1 MPTRELDLCV
11 TNACNMRCRYC
22 YAAGRNMGR
31 AALTAAEARRAV
43 DLYLKG
49 AARACDKISVS
60 GGEPLLLWRLLPGLL
75 GHIKAARPR
84 GAGTELFTN
93 ALLLTADKAG
103 AMLRAGVKIRLSLDG
118 EKESHDACRP
128 SASGRSS
135 FGQVIGGI
143 LALPPALR
151 ARLDA
156 VPTVSLLTYRRLPE
170 NMLFLL
176 ALGLQAV
183 KPSFVLEEVWP
194 AADLRGLRRA
204 LAVLKR
210 TAARH
215 LRSGRLN
222 RVALKDLSGGAA
234 DFRLSNEISIGT
246 DRFFYPSSLVAASS
260 PALPKPLLDEWRVGC
275 LSDGIDWEKLDAL
288 RDRAYGEIKSCGAD
302 LYLGCLLCMYYSSRI
317 RKVPLRPLLKSGEQV
332 ARAVLD
338 AGLGEVAP

>member
-11 TNACNMRCRYC
+11 TNACNLRCRYC

-31 AALTAAEARRAV
+31 TALTAAEMRRAV
-43 DLYLKG
+43 DLYLEG
-49 AARACDKISVS
+49 AARTCDKISVS
-60 GGEPLLLWRLLPGLL
+60 GGEPLLLWRLMPGLL
-75 GHIKAARPR
+75 GHIKSARPR

-93 ALLLTADKAG
+93 GLLLSPDKAR
-103 AMLRAGVKIRLSLDG
+103 AMLKAGVKVRLSLDG

-135 FGQVIGGI
+135 FGSVIGRV
-143 LALPPALR
+143 LALPPELR

-156 VPTVSLLTYRRLPE
+156 VPTVSIVSYRRMTE

-183 KPSFVLEEVWP
+183 KPSFVLDEVWP
-194 AADLRGLRRA
+194 AADLRELRRV
-204 LAVLKR
+204 LAALKR
-210 TAARH
+210 TAAKH

-234 DFRLSNEISIGT
+234 DFRMSNEISIGT

-260 PALPKPLLDEWRVGC
+260 PALPKSLLDEWRIGS
-275 LSDGIDWEKLDAL
+275 LSEGIDWERLDAL
-288 RDRAYGEIKSCGAD
+288 RDRAYAEIKSCGAD

-317 RKVPLRPLLKSGEQV
+317 RKVPLKPLLKSGEKV
-332 ARAVLD
+332 ARAVLE
-338 AGLGEVAP
+338 AGLGEVSP